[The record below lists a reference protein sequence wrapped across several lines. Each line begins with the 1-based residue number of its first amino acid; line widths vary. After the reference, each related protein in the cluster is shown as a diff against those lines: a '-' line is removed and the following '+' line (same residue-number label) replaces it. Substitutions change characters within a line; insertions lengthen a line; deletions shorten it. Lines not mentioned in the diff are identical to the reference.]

1 MTIILKFNRVKGL
14 PVWLSGKKSACSAGV
29 SGFDPWVG
37 KIPWRRKRQPAPAF
51 FPGKPHG
58 QRSPQSRGSQE
69 SWTRLSAHTHTHTH
83 TTESRE
89 HERGAC
95 PGLTVHLPLRII
107 LSSPQPNFFLCLC
120 SLFFYWHIV
129 ALQSKLLLNHYFSF
143 PLHTQFLKT
152 VVFNGFCLTAGFN
165 IQKKS

>member
-83 TTESRE
+83 NRVKRAWTWSMSRTDRALASPDHFVKSTTKFLS
-89 HERGAC
+89 
-95 PGLTVHLPLRII
+95 LPLFFVFLLAYSCFAKQASFKSLFQ
-107 LSSPQPNFFLCLC
+107 LSSSYPV
-120 SLFFYWHIV
+120 S
-129 ALQSKLLLNHYFSF
+129 
-143 PLHTQFLKT
+143 
-152 VVFNGFCLTAGFN
+152 
-165 IQKKS
+165 

>member
-14 PVWLSGKKSACSAGV
+14 PVWLSGKKSAGSAGV

-37 KIPWRRKRQPAPAF
+37 KIPWRRKQQPALAIL
-51 FPGKPHG
+51 PGKPHG

-69 SWTRLSAHTHTHTH
+69 SWTLLSAHTHTQQ
-83 TTESRE
+83 SRE
-89 HERGAC
+89 RERGVC

-107 LSSPQPNFFLCLC
+107 LSSPQTSFLCLC
-120 SLFFYWHIV
+120 FLFVFYWSIV

-143 PLHTQFLKT
+143 PFHTQFLTT
-152 VVFNGFCLTAGFN
+152 VVFNGFCSTGGFN